1 MGAQTLEGDPVR
13 PLSILSS
20 LEELEDDGPL
30 TYPVVLFLFVTP
42 ADHKAIRRLLRS
54 RRVDHRTVTGPE
66 AVNLLWGYW

>member
-1 MGAQTLEGDPVR
+1 MGAQTLEGEPVR
-13 PLSILSS
+13 PPELMGELGEVKD
-20 LEELEDDGPL
+20 EEL